1 MYDHFQNTRQPT
13 QGEGKI
19 VLSADI
25 RCPAARVI
33 YSAAFVIEIMEK
45 GGPRTP
51 KGTPG
56 VISRMCAHSLSYW
69 ERPIA
74 VTPWNAFFP

>member
-19 VLSADI
+19 ILSVDI

-33 YSAAFVIEIMEK
+33 YSAAFVIEMYGERGPTHTERHPRRDIMHVCTFFELLGK
-45 GGPRTP
+45 AYCCD
-51 KGTPG
+51 
-56 VISRMCAHSLSYW
+56 SMEC
-69 ERPIA
+69 
-74 VTPWNAFFP
+74 FFP